1 MICRATV
8 TTGKGGSPHARTIST
23 TPPHPRQRL
32 ERCAV
37 GVEVGKGEKEKM
49 KPKLLYIIA
58 ALAVILLLISIEIQ
72 HQTDLQHI
80 SILTAQNQALQ
91 QDIAALQTTADIQAQ
106 DIEQLTKEIAH
117 LKAQQTKP
125 PETQKISR
133 SADRPRYNLTEMERD
148 LVERVVMAE
157 SGGESYKGQMLV
169 AQCILNACILDN
181 MRPAEAIRKYAY
193 AKSRPEPSESVK
205 QAVSAV
211 FDKGEQVTD
220 EPIVYFYAP
229 KIVKSEF
236 HESQR
241 FVLAEGNHKFFAERE

>member
-1 MICRATV
+1 
-8 TTGKGGSPHARTIST
+8 
-23 TPPHPRQRL
+23 
-32 ERCAV
+32 
-37 GVEVGKGEKEKM
+37 M
-49 KPKLLYIIA
+49 KNKFVYIIA

-91 QDIAALQTTADIQAQ
+91 QDIAILQSTADKQ
-106 DIEQLTKEIAH
+106 DREIGRLTKEIAQ

-125 PETQKISR
+125 PETQKTSR
-133 SADRPRYNLTEMERD
+133 GGSARYSLTPQERD

-169 AQCILNACILDN
+169 AQCILNACEIDGI
-181 MRPAEAIRKYAY
+181 RPAKVIKKYVY
-193 AKSRPEPSESVK
+193 AKARPEPSDSVK
-205 QAVSAV
+205 RAVSAV
-211 FDKGEQVTD
+211 FDKGETVTD

-229 KIVKSEF
+229 ALVKSEF

-241 FVLAEGNHKFFAERE
+241 FVLAEGNHKFFAKREE

>member
-1 MICRATV
+1 
-8 TTGKGGSPHARTIST
+8 
-23 TPPHPRQRL
+23 
-32 ERCAV
+32 
-37 GVEVGKGEKEKM
+37 M
-49 KPKLLYIIA
+49 KNKYIYINA
-58 ALAVILLLISIEIQ
+58 LLLTVLICISIEIR
-72 HQTDLQHI
+72 HQTDLQRI
-80 SILTAQNQALQ
+80 DALTAENAALQ

-125 PETQKISR
+125 PEAQKISR
-133 SADRPRYNLTEMERD
+133 SADRPRYNLTDTERD

-169 AQCILNACILDN
+169 AQCILNACEIDGI
-181 MRPAEAIRKYAY
+181 RPAEVIRKYVY
-193 AKSRPEPSESVK
+193 AKARPEPSDSVK

-229 KIVKSEF
+229 ALVESEF
-236 HESQR
+236 HESQIFCLR
-241 FVLAEGNHKFFAERE
+241 EGGHKFFCRKE

>member
-1 MICRATV
+1 
-8 TTGKGGSPHARTIST
+8 
-23 TPPHPRQRL
+23 
-32 ERCAV
+32 
-37 GVEVGKGEKEKM
+37 M
-49 KPKLLYIIA
+49 KNKLLYI
-58 ALAVILLLISIEIQ
+58 LAVFLLTVLIYISIEIR

-91 QDIAALQTTADIQAQ
+91 QDIAILQSTADKQ
-106 DIEQLTKEIAH
+106 DREIGWLTKEIAQ

-133 SADRPRYNLTEMERD
+133 SADRPRYNLTETERD

-169 AQCILNACILDN
+169 AQCILNACEIDGI
-181 MRPAEAIRKYAY
+181 RPAEVIRKYVY
-193 AKSRPEPSESVK
+193 AKARPEPSDSVK
-205 QAVSAV
+205 RAVSAV

-229 KIVKSEF
+229 ALVKSEF
-236 HESQR
+236 HEAQR
-241 FVLAEGNHKFFAERE
+241 FVLTEGNHKFFCAR

>member
-1 MICRATV
+1 
-8 TTGKGGSPHARTIST
+8 
-23 TPPHPRQRL
+23 
-32 ERCAV
+32 
-37 GVEVGKGEKEKM
+37 M
-49 KPKLLYIIA
+49 KNKLLYIIA
-58 ALAVILLLISIEIQ
+58 LLLAVLICLSVEIQ
-72 HQTDLQHI
+72 HQTATKQI
-80 SILTAQNQALQ
+80 STLTAQNITLQ

-106 DIEQLTKEIAH
+106 DIEQLTKEIAQ

-133 SADRPRYNLTEMERD
+133 SADRPRYNLTDAERD

-169 AQCILNACILDN
+169 AQCILNACEIDGI
-181 MRPAEAIRKYAY
+181 RPAKVVKKYVY
-193 AKSRPEPSESVK
+193 AKARPEPSDSVK

-211 FDKGEQVTD
+211 FDKGETVTD
-220 EPIVYFYAP
+220 EPVVYFYAP